1 MATAW
6 QQPSTETG
14 WQAWFRENGLV
25 AEQGGRTLIVGLG
38 STGRAVAEFLARW
51 RRPALVIDSRAAP
64 PELAGLRS
72 TCPDMPVVL
81 ESLDP
86 KWLAGVDEL
95 VLSPGLPVETP
106 IVEAAHA
113 RGIPVVSD
121 IELFAR
127 AAEAPVLAVTGSNG
141 KSTVATL
148 TARILAAQG
157 VRAPAG
163 GNLGPPALRLLSNE
177 SPEVYVLEI
186 SSFQMETTYSLRPQ
200 AAVVLNLSPDHLD
213 RHGSFERYA
222 ELKAKLLRSAERAVY
237 NWDDPFVREMGRRH
251 PHGVPFS
258 TREQMAD
265 GYSVTVVDGERW
277 LARGPEPLLPAAELP
292 VPGRH
297 GESNAL
303 AALALAEDLGGAR
316 GSALEALRNFEGLP
330 HRFAPVATVAGV
342 VYVDDSKGTNVGATV
357 AALESLSGAAVLI
370 AGGLGKGMDF
380 TPLAQA
386 ARGRLKAAVLLGE
399 SAPALADALVGICP
413 IDRVET
419 MRAAVERA
427 AKLATAGDTVL
438 LSPACASQDMFADY
452 RERGRAF
459 GAAVRGLER

>member
-6 QQPSTETG
+6 RQANAQTG
-14 WQAWFRENGLV
+14 WQTWFRENISV
-25 AEQGGRTLIVGLG
+25 AERGGRTLIVGLG
-38 STGRAVAEFLARW
+38 STGRAVAEYLAQW

-64 PELAGLRS
+64 PGLDGLRS

-81 ESLDP
+81 ESIDP

-148 TARILAAQG
+148 AARILAAQG
-157 VRAPAG
+157 LCAPAG
-163 GNLGPPALRLLSNE
+163 GNLGPPALELLSHDE
-177 SPEVYVLEI
+177 AQAYVLEV
-186 SSFQMETTYSLRPQ
+186 SSFQMETTYSLRPL
-200 AAVVLNLSPDHLD
+200 AAVVLNVSPDHLD

-222 ELKAKLLRSAERAVY
+222 ELKAKLLRVAERAVY
-237 NWDDPFVREMGRRH
+237 NWDDPAVREMGRRH
-251 PHGVPFS
+251 THGIPFS
-258 TREQMAD
+258 THEPIAD
-265 GYSVTVVDGERW
+265 GYSVVVADGERW
-277 LARGPEPLLPAAELP
+277 LARSLEPLMPAAELP

-303 AALALAEDLGGAR
+303 AALALVEVLGGAR
-316 GSALEALRNFEGLP
+316 EPALQALRNFEGLP

-370 AGGLGKGMDF
+370 AGGLGKGADF
-380 TPLAQA
+380 TPLAKA
-386 ARGRLKAAVLLGE
+386 AHGRLKAAVLLGE
-399 SAPALADALVGICP
+399 SAPALAEAIEESCP
-413 IDRVET
+413 ITRVDT
-419 MRAAVERA
+419 MRAAVARA
-427 AKLATAGDTVL
+427 AELAAAGDTVL
-438 LSPACASQDMFADY
+438 LSPACASHDMFADY

-459 GAAVRGLER
+459 GAAVRELAR

>member
-6 QQPSTETG
+6 RQPSTETG
-14 WQAWFRENGLV
+14 WQAWFRENAIV
-25 AEQGGRTLIVGLG
+25 AEHVGRTLIVGLG
-38 STGRAVAEFLARW
+38 STGRAVAEYLAQG

-64 PELAGLRS
+64 PGLAGLRS
-72 TCPDMPVVL
+72 ACPDMPVVL

-95 VLSPGLPVETP
+95 VLSPGLAVDTP
-106 IVEAAHA
+106 IVAAAHE
-113 RGIPVVSD
+113 RGIPVISD

-127 AAEAPVLAVTGSNG
+127 EAEAPVLAVTGSNG

-163 GNLGPPALRLLSNE
+163 GNLGPPALELLSQDDSE
-177 SPEVYVLEI
+177 AYVLEV
-186 SSFQMETTYSLRPQ
+186 SSFQMETTYSLRPLA
-200 AAVVLNLSPDHLD
+200 AAVLNVSPDHLD
-213 RHGSFERYA
+213 RHGSFDRYA
-222 ELKAKLLRSAERAVY
+222 ELKAKLLRSAECGVF
-237 NWDDPFVREMGRRH
+237 NWDDPVVREMGRRH
-251 PHGVPFS
+251 SRGVPFS
-258 TREQMAD
+258 TREPMAG
-265 GYSVTVVDGERW
+265 GYSIIVADGERW
-277 LARGPEPLLPAAELP
+277 LARGLEPLMPAAELP

-297 GESNAL
+297 SESNAL
-303 AALALAEDLGGAR
+303 AALALTEVLGGAR

-342 VYVDDSKGTNVGATV
+342 AYVDDSKATNVGATA

-380 TPLAQA
+380 TPLAEA

-399 SAPALADALVGICP
+399 SAPALAEALDGICP
-413 IDRVET
+413 IARADT
-419 MRAAVERA
+419 MPAAVVRAADLA
-427 AKLATAGDTVL
+427 AAGDTVL

-459 GAAVRGLER
+459 GAAVRRLER